1 MSKLKK
7 NVIVLSVCFV
17 LSIVFLTS
25 YFLSLRDLNKAKSN
39 SKNQGTVI
47 DNSVISTNV
56 SKEVII
62 NKDTKITFEVQ
73 YKKSGEVFP
82 EKNDIELT
90 SIMGKTKKE
99 LEEIYGIQGYIIKEM
114 DSKHVIFLKSFDR
127 YSPGKY
133 VIDIFKDSDCI
144 AIFKTDSQG
153 KENIEDPDNDIKFDT
168 KVSDVKDGDL
178 DIILQGRKSLQFDTK
193 EDAIENYKV
202 LFKS

>member
-1 MSKLKK
+1 MSKLKR

-82 EKNDIELT
+82 EKNDI
-90 SIMGKTKKE
+90 
-99 LEEIYGIQGYIIKEM
+99 
-114 DSKHVIFLKSFDR
+114 
-127 YSPGKY
+127 
-133 VIDIFKDSDCI
+133 
-144 AIFKTDSQG
+144 
-153 KENIEDPDNDIKFDT
+153 
-168 KVSDVKDGDL
+168 
-178 DIILQGRKSLQFDTK
+178 
-193 EDAIENYKV
+193 
-202 LFKS
+202 